1 MRIKKTIVHYAQLY
15 KIQKIVHTMS
25 TILDELG
32 YPLLQE
38 HNRESFLIH
47 IKPNVDW
54 VVLEG
59 NSPPHSDSGI
69 QALSIW
75 DPDISTTELPW
86 IMDKEK
92 ESDLSRIL
100 LKSMPGGGH
109 QSLLPTSHWQNPI
122 MWPNLTAS
130 ESEKFRGAHG
140 PIGEYHCLCYT
151 RTNGKGFTCLG
162 NFRTK

>member
-69 QALSIW
+69 QALSI
-75 DPDISTTELPW
+75 
-86 IMDKEK
+86 
-92 ESDLSRIL
+92 
-100 LKSMPGGGH
+100 
-109 QSLLPTSHWQNPI
+109 
-122 MWPNLTAS
+122 
-130 ESEKFRGAHG
+130 
-140 PIGEYHCLCYT
+140 
-151 RTNGKGFTCLG
+151 
-162 NFRTK
+162 